1 MTAKQQRFVDLFLI
15 SLNAT
20 QAYKEAYGCSEA
32 VALRSGPRLL
42 GNVGV
47 AEAIGRA
54 QAERSR
60 RTGITAD
67 AVLTRFWSIALAD
80 PRELI
85 EYRRT
90 CCRHCYGKNHDY
102 QFTRA
107 ELAKAR
113 TAWESVQKKNSTE
126 QFNELGG
133 DGFNGTKA
141 PHPECPECFGE
152 GVERAYC
159 HDTRKLSPA
168 ALTLYAGVKQ
178 TKDGIEVKMHDQHA
192 ALVNVA
198 KHLGFFALDN
208 APPEADDARI
218 KRLMSLLVDMDTATT
233 GKAA

>member
-1 MTAKQQRFVDLFLI
+1 MTAKQTRFVELFLI

-20 QAYKEAYGCSEA
+20 QAYREAYGCSE
-32 VALRSGPRLL
+32 VMALRSGPRLL

-67 AVLTRFWSIALAD
+67 AVLARYWSIANAD

-90 CCRHCYGKNHDY
+90 CCRYCHGINFDY

-107 ELAKAR
+107 ELAR
-113 TAWESVQKKNSTE
+113 TKTSWESVQTKSSTA

-133 DGFNGTKA
+133 IGYNGTLP
-141 PHPECPECFGE
+141 PHPKCPECFGE
-152 GVERAYC
+152 GIERAFV

-192 ALVNVA
+192 ALTNVA

-208 APPEADDARI
+208 EPPPSDDATV
-218 KRLMSLLVDMDTATT
+218 KRLMAALIGMDVATI